1 MHRLMIAT
9 MLVVTGMYFAVG
21 CATTSSE
28 NVSDPSEV
36 ERLRLRI
43 TKVRNAIDET
53 RTTISASRGATY
65 LPELYVR
72 LAELLSEEAR
82 YHYQLA
88 YEREQRASR
97 VMHVPQVRLLKDESI
112 DIYETGLSRFPDSD
126 LAARM
131 LFNVGHEHREL
142 GNFEEM
148 IKALERL
155 IDSYPE
161 HPLRYDALLVLGDY
175 YFDQQDIDSAK
186 KYYEDIV
193 RGPIAPS
200 TGLGHYKLAWV
211 WVNMAECDRALS
223 NFELAIDKSNEW
235 QEIQLAVLRG
245 SGKSDATGAMTRE
258 ETGLVDTTDLPQSQ
272 EAAQQ
277 DIDVRRESLVDLAY
291 CYAREKKDKDA
302 LQYFRERAYNR
313 PTYVTA
319 LAKLLNR
326 YRTLDNYNGV
336 ITVARELLN
345 LGTSNADRVDDARS
359 LFAAIDKRR
368 RYEDVDS
375 DVAAI
380 AGTLTRYYSRAEV
393 TPKQR
398 QELITEFE
406 LYLRDIT
413 TSAQEEMKKGEGL
426 SKVRAAQK
434 LGRAYA
440 TYADTFPS
448 ADELPAMLLNMAN
461 VLIVAKDP
469 LEAGLRALQ
478 AATLVEGEARKGAL
492 YDAIVHFQASLED
505 VGGRRQFERVT
516 ARASLRRA
524 AAQLLAFKL
533 GEEKE
538 RRVKYAVAQSYYD
551 EGNYEAAID
560 RLTAL
565 AYEYP
570 QTDESDA
577 AIQLVLDSYNTINDY
592 DGLIYAS
599 RRFLAKGSPAT
610 NDQQERTKT
619 VLAAAEQRKLD
630 EVSLS
635 AAGEDGGDL
644 TELLK
649 FAERHKGR
657 NLGERALLNAFVA
670 ARAVGDTTQM
680 YALGDEL
687 TKTYPKSEQLPGV
700 FSTLAQTAT
709 ARFEYDTAVRFL
721 RRAATVNPQQRVGL
735 LIASGELL
743 EQLGDR
749 KGALEVFAEAV
760 DSSEGVARTEALHN
774 LAAML
779 ERMGTP
785 DQLRK
790 EVKPHIEYAD
800 SETLARYG
808 LAVVAD
814 GRPDEG
820 EALLSQALGNDTS
833 DNLETQ
839 ARANYGMAEV
849 LLATI
854 QTYPKPDSVDL
865 IEEYLAIIEV
875 TQQSYLKAARTG
887 QPEYAAASLAR
898 LGFALAIAAKRLDG
912 VTAPSELPPDAKK
925 AVNDAIKSRVT
936 SLNKTAKEAVDGCA
950 AQLWNLRIL
959 TPVIAT
965 CIKGKALAKPFP
977 PSDDFKTRN
986 AKAKPKV
993 NDDLLERLSKN
1004 PEDVEGLLKLGESF
1018 LDQGDPH
1025 AARLVFARAA
1035 GVAGD
1040 SHVYNLLGIASY
1052 TIGDVNGAFGAFVQA
1067 AEGGLEA
1074 GRQNLTKL
1082 LEKEGLTSQAGQVAE
1097 QFKQGKEG
1105 GRVMP

>member
-1 MHRLMIAT
+1 MHRLIVLSLIVA
-9 MLVVTGMYFAVG
+9 LVGTG
-21 CATTSSE
+21 CATTSADK
-28 NVSDPSEV
+28 VADPSEV

-53 RTTISASRGATY
+53 RVTIASSRGATY

-97 VMHVPQVRLLKDESI
+97 VMHVPQVRLLKEESI
-112 DIYETGLSRFPDSD
+112 DIYETGLSRFSESD

-155 IDSYPE
+155 ISDYPE

-186 KYYEDIV
+186 KYYQDIV

-211 WVNMAECDRALS
+211 WVNMAECDDALRH
-223 NFELAIDKSNEW
+223 FELAIDKSNEW
-235 QEIQLAVLRG
+235 EEVQLAVLRG
-245 SGKSDATGAMTRE
+245 SGKSNEAGVITSE
-258 ETGLVDTTDLPQSQ
+258 ERSLVDTTDLPQSQ

-277 DIDVRRESLVDLAY
+277 EIDVRRESLVDLAY
-291 CYAREKKDKDA
+291 CYAREKKDREA
-302 LQYFRERAYNR
+302 LEYFRKRAYNR
-313 PTYVTA
+313 QTYVAA

-326 YRTLDNYNGV
+326 YRTLDNYEGV
-336 ITVARELLN
+336 ILVARELLN
-345 LGTSNADRVDDARS
+345 LGTSDANRVDDARS
-359 LFAAIDKRR
+359 LFAAIDKKK

-393 TPKQR
+393 SDKQR
-398 QELITEFE
+398 GELKKEFE

-413 TSAQEEMKKGEGL
+413 TSAQEEMKKKEGL
-426 SKVRAAQK
+426 EKLRAAQK

-440 TYADTFPS
+440 VYADTFPD
-448 ADELPAMLLNMAN
+448 ADALPDMLLNMAN
-461 VLIVAKDP
+461 VLSVAKDP

-478 AATLVEGEARKGAL
+478 AATLVEGSARQGPL
-492 YDAIVHFQASLED
+492 YDAIVHFQASLEETS
-505 VGGRRQFERVT
+505 GRRQFERVT

-524 AAQLLAFKL
+524 AAQLLAFEL
-533 GEEKE
+533 GDERE

-551 EGNYEAAID
+551 EGDYEAAID

-570 QTDESDA
+570 KTDESDA

-599 RRFLAKGSPAT
+599 RRFLGKDSPAS
-610 NDQQERTKT
+610 DEQKERTST

-644 TELLK
+644 TELIK

-657 NLGERALLNAFVA
+657 SLGERALLNAFVA
-670 ARAVGDTTQM
+670 ARAVGDTNQM
-680 YALGDEL
+680 YQLGDEL
-687 TKTYPKSEQLPGV
+687 TKQYPNSEQLPGV

-721 RRAATVNPQQRVGL
+721 RRAAKVNPEQRVGL
-735 LIASGELL
+735 LVAAGELL

-749 KGALEVFAEAV
+749 KGALEVFGEAV
-760 DSSEGVARTEALHN
+760 DSSSGLARTEALRN
-774 LAAML
+774 LASLL
-779 ERMGTP
+779 ERVGAP

-790 EVKPHIEYAD
+790 EIKPHLEFAD
-800 SETLARYG
+800 PPTLARYG

-814 GRPDEG
+814 NRPDEG
-820 EALLSQALGNDTS
+820 ESFLGQALSSDTT
-833 DNLETQ
+833 DDLETK

-854 QTYPKPDSVDL
+854 QTYPVPDSVML
-865 IEEYLAIIEV
+865 IEEFLAIIEV
-875 TQQSYLKAARTG
+875 TQQSYLKAARSG
-887 QPEYAAASLAR
+887 HPEYAAASLAR
-898 LGFALAIAAKRLDG
+898 LGYALAISAKRLET
-912 VTAPSELPPDAKK
+912 VTAPADLPPDAKK
-925 AVNDAIKSRVT
+925 AVNDALKARVT

-965 CIKGKALAKPFP
+965 CIKGKALAQSFP
-977 PSDDFKTRN
+977 PTDSYKPRN
-986 AKAKPKV
+986 AKSKPNV
-993 NDDLLERLSKN
+993 PAELLERLSKN
-1004 PEDVEGLLKLGESF
+1004 PEDIDGLLTLGESF
-1018 LDQGDPH
+1018 LDDGDPH

-1040 SHVYNLLGIASY
+1040 ANVYNLLGIASY
-1052 TIGDVNGAFGAFVQA
+1052 EIGDINGAFQAFVQA
-1067 AEGGLEA
+1067 ADGGLEA
-1074 GRQNLTKL
+1074 GRKNLARL
-1082 LEKEGLTSQAGQVAE
+1082 LDKEGLTSQVTQVAE

>member
-1 MHRLMIAT
+1 MHRLSIITVAIA
-9 MLVVTGMYFAVG
+9 LLAS

-28 NVSDPSEV
+28 NVADPTEV

-53 RTTISASRGATY
+53 RVTIAQSRGATY

-72 LAELLSEEAR
+72 LAELLGEEAR

-97 VMHVPQVRLLKDESI
+97 VMHVPQVRLLKEEAI
-112 DIYETGLSRFPDSD
+112 DIYETGLSRFPDSN

-142 GNFEEM
+142 GNFDDM

-155 IDSYPE
+155 IESYPE

-175 YFDQQDIDSAK
+175 YFDQQDIDTAK
-186 KYYEDIV
+186 KYYQQIV
-193 RGPIAPS
+193 QGPIAPS

-211 WVNMAECDRALS
+211 WVNMAECDDALK

-235 QEIQLAVLRG
+235 EEIQLAVVRG
-245 SGKSDATGAMTRE
+245 SGKSDETGALTTE
-258 ETGLVDTTDLPQSQ
+258 ERSLVDTTDLPKSQ

-291 CYAREKKDKDA
+291 CYAREKKDKNA
-302 LQYFRERAYNR
+302 LEYFRKRAYNR
-313 PTYVTA
+313 PTYVAA

-326 YRTLDNYNGV
+326 YRTLDNFNGV
-336 ITVARELLN
+336 ILVARELLN
-345 LGTSNADRVDDARS
+345 LGTSDADRVDDARS
-359 LFAAIDKRR
+359 LFAAIDKKK
-368 RYEDVDS
+368 RYENIDGDVE
-375 DVAAI
+375 AI
-380 AGTLTRYYSRAEV
+380 TGTLTRYYSRAEV
-393 TPKQR
+393 SDKQR
-398 QELITEFE
+398 EELIKEFE
-406 LYLRDIT
+406 LYIRDMT
-413 TSAQEEMKKGEGL
+413 TSAQEALKKEEGGA
-426 SKVRAAQK
+426 KIRAAAR
-434 LGRAYA
+434 LGRAYGF
-440 TYADTFPS
+440 YADTFPNS
-448 ADELPAMLLNMAN
+448 KALPDMLLNMAT
-461 VLIVAKDP
+461 VLTDANDP
-469 LEAGLRALQ
+469 LEAGLRALE
-478 AATLVEGEARKGAL
+478 AATLVEGKAREGAL
-492 YDAIVHFQASLED
+492 YDAVVHFQSSLEEE
-505 VGGRRQFERVT
+505 GGRRQFERVT

-533 GEEKE
+533 DKDKE

-570 QTDESDA
+570 KTDESDA

-599 RRFLAKGSPAT
+599 RRFLGKGSPAT
-610 NDQQERTKT
+610 AEQQERTKT

-644 TELLK
+644 TELVK

-670 ARAVGDTTQM
+670 ARAVGDTNQM
-680 YALGDEL
+680 YKLGDEL

-721 RRAATVNPQQRVGL
+721 RRAAKVNPEQRVAL
-735 LIASGELL
+735 LIAAGDLL

-749 KGALEVFAEAV
+749 KKALEVYAEAV
-760 DSSEGVARTEALHN
+760 ESSEGIARTEALRS
-774 LAAML
+774 LASML
-779 ERMGTP
+779 ERMGSP

-790 EVKPHIEYAD
+790 EVKPHLEYAD
-800 SETLARYG
+800 PETLARYG

-820 EALLSQALGNDTS
+820 ETFLGQALSNDTTDS
-833 DNLETQ
+833 LETQ

-849 LLATI
+849 LLGTI
-854 QTYPKPDSVDL
+854 ESYPKPTDVAL
-865 IEEYLAIIEV
+865 IEEFLAIIEV
-875 TQQSYLKAARTG
+875 TQQSYLKAARSG
-887 QPEYAAASLAR
+887 HPEYAAAALAR
-898 LGFALAIAAKRLDG
+898 LGYALAIAAKRLEG
-912 VTAPSELPPDAKK
+912 VSAPADLPPDAKK
-925 AVNDAIKSRVT
+925 AVNDAIQQRVT

-950 AQLWNLRIL
+950 SQLWNLRIL

-965 CIKGKALAKPFP
+965 CIKGKALGKSFP
-977 PSDDFKTRN
+977 PTDDFKSRN
-986 AKAKPKV
+986 TKAKPKV
-993 NDDLLERLSKN
+993 SEDLLEQLSKN

-1040 SHVYNLLGIASY
+1040 ANVYNLLGIASY
-1052 TIGDVNGAFGAFVQA
+1052 EIGDVNGAFQAFVQS

-1074 GRQNLTKL
+1074 GRKNLARVL
-1082 LEKEGLTSQAGQVAE
+1082 DKEGLTGQVAQVAE

-1105 GRVMP
+1105 GRLLQ

>member
-1 MHRLMIAT
+1 MHRLNAPVFVV
-9 MLVVTGMYFAVG
+9 VVTALLASCG
-21 CATTSSE
+21 TTSSQS
-28 NVSDPSEV
+28 VADPSEV

-53 RTTISASRGATY
+53 RVTIAASRGATY

-97 VMHVPQVRLLKDESI
+97 VMHVPQVRLLKEESI
-112 DIYETGLSRFPDSD
+112 DIYETGLSRFPQSD

-142 GNFEEM
+142 GNFEDM
-148 IKALERL
+148 IAALERL
-155 IDSYPE
+155 VDKYQG

-175 YFDQQDIDSAK
+175 YFDQQDIDRAK
-186 KYYEDIV
+186 TYYEQIV
-193 RGPIAPS
+193 KGPIAPS

-211 WVNMAECDRALS
+211 WVNMAECDRALR

-235 QEIQLAVLRG
+235 EEIQLAVLRG
-245 SGKSDATGAMTRE
+245 TGKSDETGAITRE
-258 ETGLVDTTDLPQSQ
+258 EQGLVDTTDLPKSQ

-291 CYAREKKDKDA
+291 CYAREKKDGDA
-302 LQYFRERAYNR
+302 LAYFRKRAYNR
-313 PTYVTA
+313 PTYVAA

-326 YRTLDNYNGV
+326 YRTLDNFNGV
-336 ITVARELLN
+336 ILVARELLD
-345 LGTSNADRVDDARS
+345 LGTSDADRVDDARS
-359 LFAAIDKRR
+359 LFAAIDKKK
-368 RYEDVDS
+368 RYEDVDG

-393 TPKQR
+393 SDKKR
-398 QELITEFE
+398 SDLIDEFE

-413 TSAQEEMKKGEGL
+413 TSAQEGL
-426 SKVRAAQK
+426 GKIKDERDKRKQAERI
-434 LGRAYA
+434 GRAYGV
-440 TYADTFPS
+440 YADTFPNS
-448 ADELPAMLLNMAN
+448 EALPDMLLNMAA
-461 VLIVAKDP
+461 VMDDAGDP

-478 AATLVEGEARKGAL
+478 AGTLVEGNARKTAL
-492 YDAIVHFQASLED
+492 YDAVVYFQTSLEE

-524 AAQLLAFKL
+524 AAQLLAFDLSKD
-533 GEEKE
+533 KE

-570 QTDESDA
+570 QTDEGDN

-592 DGLIYAS
+592 DGLIYAC
-599 RRFLAKGSPAT
+599 RRFLSKGSPASAG
-610 NDQQERTKT
+610 QRERTQT

-644 TELLK
+644 TELIK

-670 ARAVGDTTQM
+670 ARAVGDTQQM
-680 YALGDEL
+680 YDLGDEL

-721 RRAATVNPQQRVGL
+721 KRAAKVNPEQRVAL
-735 LIASGELL
+735 LIASGDLL

-749 KGALEVFAEAV
+749 KKALGVYAEAV
-760 DSSEGVARTEALHN
+760 DSSSGAARTEALRS
-774 LAAML
+774 LASML
-779 ERMGTP
+779 ERMGSP
-785 DQLRK
+785 QQLLK
-790 EVKPHIEYAD
+790 EVKPHLDFAD
-800 SETLARYG
+800 PETLARYG
-808 LAVVAD
+808 VAVVAD

-820 EALLSQALGNDTS
+820 EGLLSQALANDTS

-849 LLATI
+849 LLATVES
-854 QTYPKPDSVDL
+854 YPKPDGMDM

-875 TQQSYLKAARTG
+875 TQQSYLKAARSG
-887 QPEYAAASLAR
+887 HPEYAAASLAR
-898 LGFALAIAAKRLDG
+898 LGYALAVAAKRLEG
-912 VTAPSELPPDAKK
+912 VSAPADLPADAKK
-925 AVNDAIKSRVT
+925 AVNDALKARVK
-936 SLNKTAKEAVDGCA
+936 SLNETALEAVNGCA

-959 TPVIAT
+959 TPVVKT
-965 CIKGKALAKPFP
+965 CINGKALGKPFP
-977 PSDDFKTRN
+977 PTDDFKARSS
-986 AKAKPKV
+986 KSKPKV
-993 NDDLLERLSKN
+993 APELLERLSKN
-1004 PEDVEGLLKLGESF
+1004 PEDVEGLLTLGESF

-1040 SHVYNLLGIASY
+1040 ANVYNLLGVASY
-1052 TIGDVNGAFGAFVQA
+1052 KIGDTNGAFGAFVQA

-1074 GRQNLTKL
+1074 GRQNLIKL
-1082 LEKEGLTSQAGQVAE
+1082 LEKEGLSKQATEVTE

-1105 GRVMP
+1105 GRLLN